1 MIVEL
6 LLQNDFFYDEGELS
20 TNEMEWLHRRIMD
33 EDVGVSEVEVPL
45 VVLELLPVQR
55 YKGKYYHC
63 YRSLPQYLK
72 QTYGDLCSMR
82 RDELT
87 QDDVVY
93 TQADLFKALGLS
105 MSKENIINNMPL

>member
-1 MIVEL
+1 MVVEL
-6 LLQNDFFYDEGELS
+6 LLQNDFFYDEGTL
-20 TNEMEWLHRRIMD
+20 THDEMDSLVCRITD
-33 EDVGVSEVEVPL
+33 KECGVSCTQVPL
-45 VVLELLPVQR
+45 EVANLLPVQR

-72 QTYGDLCSMR
+72 QTYCDLCSMR

-93 TQADLFKALGLS
+93 TQADLCEALGLS
-105 MSKENIINNMPL
+105 MSKENIINNIC